1 MQLHSNGYTFKPHE
15 MPMMIGSP
23 ASPDHPKK
31 RRIAYFLVGVL
42 VSLAAGLQ
50 NSLMMAAQTQL
61 QGGLGLDLQQGGW
74 VQVAYYM
81 TYACMSILLFKVR
94 QHFGVNRFVNW
105 LMLMTLAGGA
115 LQWFADSWAMELAA
129 RGVAGVVASGL
140 MVTGLFYFM
149 QAFGGTKKL
158 AGAMLALGLMLSAMP
173 LGQVLV
179 PLVFAD
185 GDLQAVFWLSPAI
198 ALLTVGA
205 MYRLPLPPG
214 HRSDAL
220 SWLDVLSFLL
230 FAGGVALLCA
240 FLVQGR
246 IVWWSTSWLGY
257 LLAGGIGLTGTALL
271 IESRRKEPMLDLSW
285 MAMPQILVFGFTAAL
300 VRLLTSEQTV
310 GAAGLMAALGMSGRQ
325 MIGFYTVV
333 FVASV
338 AGVLASMIRLDI
350 GDIRRPVVVAL
361 LGLAVGAY
369 LDTRVG
375 LETRPHELYFSQAL
389 IAFSAM
395 YFLGPMMLEGI
406 IRALAKSPLHLM
418 SFSAVFG
425 LSQSLGGLAGAA
437 LFSAFVTVR
446 ARSHLADITA
456 HFSPADPAV
465 AAQIGQTAKNFA
477 PLSTDQAVWQAQGMS
492 GLMAQAAKQA
502 TVLAYNELFMLIA
515 VLSFGAFL
523 FKAAVWL
530 RRRRRNIDILAE
542 EKRRLLP
549 NGQA

>member
-42 VSLAAGLQ
+42 VSLAAGLK

-149 QAFGGTKKL
+149 QAFDGTKKL

-185 GDLQAVFWLSPAI
+185 GDLQAVFWLSPAV

-369 LDTRVG
+369 LDTRIG
-375 LETRPHELYFSQAL
+375 LETRPQELYFSQAL

-523 FKAAVWL
+523 FKAALWL

>member
-149 QAFGGTKKL
+149 QAFSGTKKL

-185 GDLQAVFWLSPAI
+185 GDLQAVFWLSPAV

-214 HRSDAL
+214 QRSNAL

-246 IVWWSTSWLGY
+246 IVWWSTPWLGY
-257 LLAGGIGLTGTALL
+257 LLAGGIALTGTALL

-285 MAMPQILVFGFTAAL
+285 MAMPQIVVFGFTAAL

-369 LDTRVG
+369 LDTRIG

-456 HFSPADPAV
+456 HFNTGNPTV
-465 AAQIGQTAKNFA
+465 AAQIGQTAQSFA

-523 FKAAVWL
+523 FKAALWL